1 MTIDKNDVQE
11 RLRSASDAIL
21 LLVREIEQLEQH
33 KREVHPEDP
42 RFEVLARAVRD
53 STMALADFTRDEEA
67 WAGEAV
73 DSDGPLQTI
82 ADTTSPASMRSILER
97 WRAIERQL
105 NDAPAGSPEAQAL
118 FDEFQRIRAEYMHAF
133 ELIHRSGDAEV

>member
-1 MTIDKNDVQE
+1 MTIDKDEVQD

-21 LLVREIEQLEQH
+21 LLVGEVEQLEQH
-33 KREVHPEDP
+33 KREVQPGDP
-42 RFEVLARAVRD
+42 RFETLARAVRD
-53 STMALADFTRDEEA
+53 SAMALADFTRDEEA
-67 WAGEAV
+67 WAGTAV
-73 DSDGPLQTI
+73 ESDATLQTI
-82 ADTTSPASMRSILER
+82 AESASPPPMRSILER

-133 ELIHRSGDAEV
+133 ELNHTSGDGEA

>member
-1 MTIDKNDVQE
+1 MTIDKTNVQD

-21 LLVREIEQLEQH
+21 LLLREVEQLEQH
-33 KREVHPEDP
+33 KRQVQPGDP

-53 STMALADFTRDEEA
+53 SAMALADFTRDEEA

-73 DSDGPLQTI
+73 DADGPLQTI
-82 ADTTSPASMRSILER
+82 NTVGSPPPMRSILER

-105 NDAPAGSPEAQAL
+105 NEAPAGSPEARAL
-118 FDEFQRIRAEYMHAF
+118 FDEFQQIRREYMQAF
-133 ELIHRSGDAEV
+133 DVLHSSDDAEP